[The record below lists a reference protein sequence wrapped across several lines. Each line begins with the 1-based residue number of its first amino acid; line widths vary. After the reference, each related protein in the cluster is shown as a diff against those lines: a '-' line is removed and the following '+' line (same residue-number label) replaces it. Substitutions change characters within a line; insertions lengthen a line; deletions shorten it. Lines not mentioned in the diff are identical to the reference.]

1 MSKKRR
7 VFDIDL
13 PEDEPARETKSAVE
27 TFPAGKV
34 SNNETKRRGPMA
46 AAITET
52 AESVKD
58 RGAVEAKIRQENDA
72 LAHEHVRL
80 KRLGLITD
88 LIPLNDIVIHKLS
101 RDRTQKPDF
110 ELRELKTSIESIGL
124 SNPIRVEPRDDG
136 KYELIQG
143 FRRLAAFKELRD
155 DHPDDDTFKT
165 IPAAIFAR
173 GETLETLYRRMV
185 DENLVRKDIS
195 YAEMAKLAITYAD
208 DPDTEETDAEKAVGV
223 LFKSASYQ
231 KRSYIRS
238 FIKFVDLLWKDLEF
252 AEEIPRSLGLAIS
265 HAVEEIPG
273 TVSAIQSELKDW
285 DNRSVADE
293 LEVLRRVVGGEEAEE
308 RAAKRKSAKPGVAVP
323 VPSVA
328 SKAKTSFQMRRRQ
341 GQAKCVAGAG
351 RLEIRMDR
359 DFSAID
365 RRKLEMAV
373 QSLLDH
379 LD

>member
-13 PEDEPARETKSAVE
+13 PDDEPAPETKSVFD
-27 TFPAGKV
+27 TFPVGKV
-34 SNNETKRRGPMA
+34 PNNETKRRGPMA
-46 AAITET
+46 TAINEN
-52 AESVKD
+52 AESVRD
-58 RGAVEAKIRQENDA
+58 RGVVEAEIRQENDA

-88 LIPLNDIVIHKLS
+88 LIPLDAVVTDKLS
-101 RDRTQKPDF
+101 RDRDQKPDY
-110 ELRELKTSIESIGL
+110 ELRELKTSIEAIGL

-136 KYELIQG
+136 AYELIQG
-143 FRRLAAFKELRD
+143 FRRLAAFKELREENPED
-155 DHPDDDTFKT
+155 EAYQT
-165 IPAAIFAR
+165 IPAAIFAA
-173 GETLETLYRRMV
+173 GDTLETLYRRVV

-208 DPDTEETDAEKAVGV
+208 DPETDVTDADKAVGV

-231 KRSYIRS
+231 KRSYIRT
-238 FIKFVDLLWKDLEF
+238 FIKFIDVLRQDLQF
-252 AEEIPRSLGLAIS
+252 AEEIPRALGLAVA
-265 HAVEEIPG
+265 HAVAEVPG
-273 TVSAIQSELKDW
+273 TVTAIQSELKDW
-285 DNRSVADE
+285 DTRGPSDE
-293 LEVLRRVVGGEEAEE
+293 LEVLRRIVGGDEAGQKAE
-308 RAAKRKSAKPGVAVP
+308 ARKPAKPGAVP
-323 VPSVA
+323 TGTTA

>member
-13 PEDEPARETKSAVE
+13 PDDGPAPETK

-46 AAITET
+46 AAITEN
-52 AESVKD
+52 ADSVRD
-58 RGAVEAKIRQENDA
+58 RGAVEAEIRAENDA

-88 LIPLNDIVIHKLS
+88 LIALDDIVTSKLV
-101 RDRTQKPDF
+101 RDRTNHGPDY
-110 ELRELKTSIESIGL
+110 ELKELKSSIADIGL

-143 FRRLAAFKELRD
+143 FRRLAAFKEL
-155 DHPDDDTFKT
+155 HEENPDDVQYAT
-165 IPAAIFAR
+165 IPAAIFAQ

-195 YAEMAKLAITYAD
+195 YAEMAKLAISYAD
-208 DPDTEETDAEKAVGV
+208 DMETEVTDADKAVSV
-223 LFKSASYQ
+223 LFQSATYT
-231 KRSYIRS
+231 KRSYIRT
-238 FIKFVDLLWKDLEF
+238 FIKVMEYLWKDLRF
-252 AEEIPRSLGLAIS
+252 AEEIPRALGLAI
-265 HAVEEIPG
+265 AKRIEEVPG
-273 TVSAIQSELKDW
+273 TVRAIQAELKDW
-285 DNRSVADE
+285 EHRGVADE
-293 LEVLRRVVGGEEAEE
+293 LDVLRRFAGYEEEDP
-308 RAAKRKSAKPGVAVP
+308 RAKRSEKPKPAP
-323 VPSVA
+323 TSVA
-328 SKAKTSFQMRRRQ
+328 TKAKTSFQMRRPQ
-341 GQAKCVAGAG
+341 GQVKCVAGAG
-351 RLEIRMDR
+351 RLEITLDR

-373 QSLLDH
+373 QTLLDQ

>member
-13 PEDEPARETKSAVE
+13 PEDEPAPETK

-46 AAITET
+46 AAITEN
-52 AESVKD
+52 ADSIRD
-58 RGAVEAKIRQENDA
+58 RGAIEQEIRAENDA

-88 LIPLNDIVIHKLS
+88 LIPLDDIVIHKLT
-101 RDRTQKPDF
+101 RDRTVTDDF
-110 ELRELKTSIESIGL
+110 ELKELVTSIAAIGL

-136 KYELIQG
+136 KYELVQG
-143 FRRLAAFKELRD
+143 FRRLAAFKQLRH
-155 DHPDDDTFKT
+155 DHPGDDAYQA

-195 YAEMAKLAITYAD
+195 FAEMAKLAITYAD
-208 DPDTEETDAEKAVGV
+208 DLETDVTDADKAVGV
-223 LFKSASYQ
+223 LFQSASYQ
-231 KRSYIRS
+231 KRSYIRT
-238 FIKFVDLLWKDLEF
+238 FIKVIDPLWRDLKF
-252 AEEIPRSLGLAIS
+252 AEDIPRALGVALAQQIDE
-265 HAVEEIPG
+265 VPG
-273 TVSAIQSELKDW
+273 TVRAIQADLKEWED
-285 DNRSVADE
+285 RSVADE
-293 LEVLRRVVGGEEAEE
+293 LEILRRFTGSAEVE
-308 RAAKRKSAKPGVAVP
+308 DRPARAVKRKVPAAEVAT
-323 VPSVA
+323 
-328 SKAKTSFQMRRRQ
+328 KAKTSFQMRRPQ
-341 GQAKCVAGAG
+341 GQVKCVAGAG
-351 RLEIRMDR
+351 RLEIRLDR

-365 RRKLEMAV
+365 RRKLETAV
-373 QSLLDH
+373 QALLDR